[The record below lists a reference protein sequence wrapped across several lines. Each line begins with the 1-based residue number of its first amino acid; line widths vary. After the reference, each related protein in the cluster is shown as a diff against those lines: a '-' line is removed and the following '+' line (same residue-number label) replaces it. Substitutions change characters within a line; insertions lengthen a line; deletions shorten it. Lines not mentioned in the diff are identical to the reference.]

1 MKAQKNSKKS
11 KVVAQVEGDGMLAVV
26 PEIIKRTLAE
36 NRAELEAAPKVQS
49 KSGVPEVNALL
60 ADGATVATI
69 TAETGRPEK
78 KVLAH
83 ISWLER
89 KRAKKIVKEGEIYRV
104 TK

>member
-11 KVVAQVEGDGMLAVV
+11 KVVAQVEGDGVLAVV

-36 NRAELEAAPKVQS
+36 NRAELEVKPKS

-60 ADGATVATI
+60 AEGATVSAI
-69 TAETGRPEK
+69 TAETGWPEK

-89 KRAKKIVKEGEIYRV
+89 KRAKKILKEGEIYRV